1 MIFFEKE
8 LFHVKGVR
16 TKRDNQSLKT
26 HARRGAVAGPFPSG
40 HGSSQAPR
48 PASQIAITRTLIFGR
63 ESCANPGDFLSLS
76 GSRHDCWSCLVSY
89 LSRVLG
95 RIFQYRL

>member
-26 HARRGAVAGPFPSG
+26 HARRGAVAGPLSFRTWFVASPPPSRPNRNNPNPDFRKG
-40 HGSSQAPR
+40 ILCKSRRLSIPFWWSS
-48 PASQIAITRTLIFGR
+48 
-63 ESCANPGDFLSLS
+63 
-76 GSRHDCWSCLVSY
+76 
-89 LSRVLG
+89 
-95 RIFQYRL
+95 